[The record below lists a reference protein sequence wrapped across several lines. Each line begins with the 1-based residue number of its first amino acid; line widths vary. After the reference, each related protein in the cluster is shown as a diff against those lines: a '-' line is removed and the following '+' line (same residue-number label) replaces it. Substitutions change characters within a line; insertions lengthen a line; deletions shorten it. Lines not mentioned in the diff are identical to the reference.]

1 MSGLLVCPTRGK
13 NSVFTFVMG
22 NAMETIQLLFW
33 EIVDTQAVFLCV
45 LFFFHFW
52 FPFFPPKMV
61 ENSLYLYAEGNE
73 LRSVEVGEVGSS
85 SIDSALS
92 RSEDWPL

>member
-1 MSGLLVCPTRGK
+1 
-13 NSVFTFVMG
+13 
-22 NAMETIQLLFW
+22 
-33 EIVDTQAVFLCV
+33 
-45 LFFFHFW
+45 
-52 FPFFPPKMV
+52 MV